1 MSSRA
6 YDYKLTVNSV
16 ADFEQNSIIIGSNSD
31 AVAEIVAIDTAND
44 QLKVRMANLYVDFEI
59 GEPIYSN
66 SALLVTYNAFIDHSS
81 NITGTNNVFVLPDT
95 YSLVQLKD
103 SISVYVDD
111 KVMSRDSYVI
121 NSNNTIQFLP
131 IERQL
136 TVEANSTTV
145 FSELRETVI
154 FPTTNNDSLLIQVV
168 TGNTVAPSFISAN
181 FEGYTTTAS
190 SVLLE
195 IADSPYISEK
205 NATEQSALVKLYSI
219 YYPGEWYP
227 TKPSGNPSGSGDG
240 FPWPYGFPIRY
251 AEVLGDDIFDN
262 NYSVYF
268 GNTKF
273 DTTAIESD
281 SISIDGSGKINE
293 ITLTVSNFDGSIAD
307 LVENRNIL
315 GYNVSRSTIAEVNGE
330 QVQNI
335 DPRTLTANIFFDAQ
349 VFAERGPNAP
359 WDYESTILEGDTW
372 LPLRDDSRDLTGAV
386 VEIKLTYAK
395 FLDYWPEYSLVTQVT
410 NNVANVY
417 TSSIYR
423 VGDSLTGE
431 FTSNTANIISIVG
444 NTLFLSNNSLNVLS
458 ANNRLLITNPDADS
472 SAFVKHVFVL
482 NSLEE
487 LDELTAKFS
496 LASWLQYF
504 KQSIPK
510 RKFYSSSCPFKYKGE
525 LCKYPV
531 NGSGPIIDSVPQ
543 VQANGFFTINN
554 ASTENLNQDICAKTL
569 TACKLRNNLVNFGG
583 FPSVQ

>member
-6 YDYKLTVNSV
+6 YDYKLTLNNI
-16 ADFEQNSIIIGSNSD
+16 ADFENQTIIIGDTSG
-31 AVAEIVAIDTAND
+31 AVAEIISVDTPNS
-44 QLKVRMANLYVDFEI
+44 QLKVRMSNLYVDFVV
-59 GEPIYSN
+59 GESIFSN
-66 SALLVTYNAFIDHSS
+66 SAILVTYNAFIDHSS
-81 NITGTNNVFVLPDT
+81 NISGTNNVFILPNT
-95 YSLVQLKD
+95 YSLIGLTD
-103 SISVYVDD
+103 SISVYVDN
-111 KVMSRDSYVI
+111 KVMSRDTYVI

-131 IERQL
+131 IERPL
-136 TVEANSTTV
+136 TVQANATTI
-145 FSELRETVI
+145 FSDVRENVI
-154 FPTTNNDSLLIQVV
+154 FPTIDNESLLIQVV
-168 TGNTVAPSFISAN
+168 TGNTLADSFISAN
-181 FEGYTTTAS
+181 FEGYATTAS
-190 SVLLE
+190 STLLE
-195 IADSPYISEK
+195 ILDSPYISEK

-227 TKPSGNPSGSGDG
+227 TKLSSNPSGSGDG

-251 AEVLGDDIFDN
+251 AEVLGDDVFDN

-268 GNTKF
+268 GDTKF

-281 SISIDGSGKINE
+281 SINIDGSGKINE
-293 ITLTVSNFDGSIAD
+293 ITLTISNFDGSIAD

-335 DPRTLTANIFFDAQ
+335 DPRTVTANIFFNAQ

-395 FLDYWPEYSLVTQVT
+395 FLDYWPEYSLITSIT
-410 NNVANVY
+410 DNVANVY
-417 TSSIYR
+417 SSSVYR

-431 FTSNTANIISIVG
+431 ATSNTANIINIVG
-444 NTLFLSNNSLNVLS
+444 NTLYLSNNSLNVLS
-458 ANNRLLITNPDADS
+458 ANNKLLINNPDADS

-482 NSLEE
+482 NSLED

-510 RKFYSSSCPFKYKGE
+510 RKFYSGSCPFTYKGE
-525 LCKYPV
+525 LCKYPSS
-531 NGSGPIIDSVPQ
+531 GSGPIVGSVPQ
-543 VQANGFFTINN
+543 IQANGFFTISN

-583 FPSVQ
+583 FPSV

>member
-6 YDYKLTVNSV
+6 YDYKLTLDDITSFANK
-16 ADFEQNSIIIGSNSD
+16 AIIIGETSD
-31 AVAEIVAIDTAND
+31 AVAEIIAVDATNS
-44 QLKVRMANLYVDFEI
+44 QLKVRMSNLYVDFVV
-59 GEPIYSN
+59 GESIFSN
-66 SALLVTYNAFIDHSS
+66 SAILVTYNAFINHSS
-81 NITGTNNVFVLPDT
+81 NISGTNNVFALPET
-95 YSLVQLKD
+95 YSLVGLAD
-103 SISVYVDD
+103 SISVYIDNRV
-111 KVMSRDSYVI
+111 VSRDSYVI
-121 NSNNTIQFLP
+121 NANNTIQFLP
-131 IERQL
+131 IERPL
-136 TVEANSTTV
+136 TIQAGATTI
-145 FSELRETVI
+145 FSDVRENVI
-154 FPTTNNDSLLIQVV
+154 FPTTDNESLLIQVV
-168 TGNTVAPSFISAN
+168 TGNTLADSFISAN

-190 SVLLE
+190 GVLLE
-195 IADSPYISEK
+195 ISDSPYIAEK

-251 AEVLGDDIFDN
+251 AEVLGDDVFDN

-268 GNTKF
+268 GDTKF

-293 ITLTVSNFDGSIAD
+293 ITLTISNFDGSIAT

-315 GYNVSRSTIAEVNGE
+315 GYNISRSTIAEVNGE

-335 DPRTLTANIFFDAQ
+335 DPRTSTANIFFNAQ

-395 FLDYWPEYSLVTQVT
+395 FLDYWPEYSLVTSVT
-410 NNVANVY
+410 DNVANVY
-417 TSSIYR
+417 SSSIYR

-431 FTSNTANIISIVG
+431 ATSNTANIINIVG
-444 NTLFLSNNSLNVLS
+444 NTLYLSNNSLNVLS
-458 ANNRLLITNPDADS
+458 ANNKLLINNPDADS

-504 KQSIPK
+504 KQSVPK
-510 RKFYSSSCPFKYKGE
+510 RKFYSSSCPFTYKGE

-531 NGSGPIIDSVPQ
+531 NGSGPIVGSVPEI
-543 VQANGFFTINN
+543 QANGFFTISNV
-554 ASTENLNQDICAKTL
+554 STVNLNQDICAKTL

-583 FPSVQ
+583 FPSV

>member
-1 MSSRA
+1 MSTRA
-6 YDYKLTVNSV
+6 YDYKLTLNSV
-16 ADFEQNSIIIGSNSD
+16 VGFENQAVIIGDTSE
-31 AVAEIVAIDTAND
+31 AVAEIVSIDQNTS
-44 QLKVRMANLYVDFEI
+44 QLKVRMSNLYVDFI
-59 GEPIYSN
+59 VGESILAN
-66 SALLVTYNAFIDHSS
+66 SAILVTYNAFIDHSS
-81 NITGTNNVFVLPDT
+81 NINGTNNVFVLPDT
-95 YSLVQLKD
+95 YSLVSLQD
-103 SISVYVDD
+103 SISVYVDN
-111 KVMSRDSYVI
+111 KVVARDTYVI

-131 IERQL
+131 IEKPL
-136 TVEANSTTV
+136 TVTAGTTTI
-145 FSELRETVI
+145 FSDIRENVV
-154 FPTTNNDSLLIQVV
+154 FPTIDNDSLLIQVV
-168 TGNTVAPSFISAN
+168 TGNTLADSFISAN

-190 SVLLE
+190 STLLE
-195 IADSPYISEK
+195 ISDSPYISEK
-205 NATEQSALVKLYSI
+205 NATEQTALVKLYSI

-251 AEVLGDDIFDN
+251 AEVLGDDVFDN

-268 GNTKF
+268 GDTRF

-293 ITLTVSNFDGSIAD
+293 ITLTISNFDGSIAD

-335 DPRTLTANIFFDAQ
+335 DPRTVAANIFFNAE
-349 VFAERGPNAP
+349 VFAERGANAV

-395 FLDYWPEYSLVTQVT
+395 FLDYWPEYSLITSIT

-417 TSSIYR
+417 SSSVYR

-431 FTSNTANIISIVG
+431 ATSNTANIINIVG
-444 NTLFLSNNSLNVLS
+444 NTLYLSNNSLNVLS
-458 ANNRLLITNPDADS
+458 ANNRLLISNPDADS

-482 NSLEE
+482 NSLED

-504 KQSIPK
+504 KQSVPK
-510 RKFYSSSCPFKYKGE
+510 RKFYSSSCPFTYKGE
-525 LCKYPV
+525 LCKYPS
-531 NGSGPIIDSVPQ
+531 NGSGPIVGSVPQ
-543 VQANGFFTINN
+543 IQANGFFTINN

-583 FPSVQ
+583 FPSV

>member
-1 MSSRA
+1 MSTRA
-6 YDYKLTVNSV
+6 YDYKLTVES
-16 ADFEQNSIIIGSNSD
+16 AIGFQQNSIIIGANSE
-31 AVAEIVAIDTAND
+31 AVAEVVAIDTIND

-59 GEPIYSN
+59 GELINSN
-66 SALLVTYNAFIDHSS
+66 SAILVTYNAFIDHSS
-81 NITGTNNVFVLPDT
+81 NITGTNNVFALPDT

-103 SISVYVDD
+103 SISVYVDN
-111 KVMSRDSYVI
+111 KVISRDAYVI
-121 NSNNTIQFLP
+121 NSNNTVQFLP

-136 TVEANSTTV
+136 TVQAEATTV
-145 FSELRETVI
+145 FSDIRETVV
-154 FPTTNNDSLLIQVV
+154 FPTTDNDSLLIQVV
-168 TGNTVAPSFISAN
+168 TGNTLAPSFISAN

-190 SVLLE
+190 NVLLE

-227 TKPSGNPSGSGDG
+227 TKTSGNPSNSGDG

-251 AEVLGDDIFDN
+251 AEVLGDDVFDSSYSIF
-262 NYSVYF
+262 F
-268 GNTKF
+268 GNTSF
-273 DTTAIESD
+273 NTTAIESD

-293 ITLTVSNFDGSIAD
+293 ITLTISNFNGSMAS

-315 GYNVSRSTIAEVNGE
+315 GYNASRSTIAEVNGE

-335 DPRTLTANIFFDAQ
+335 DPRTLTSNIFFNAEI
-349 VFAERGPNAP
+349 ANERGFNAP

-372 LPLRDDSRDLTGAV
+372 LPLRNDSRDLTGAV

-395 FLDYWPEYSLVTQVT
+395 FLDYWPEYSLITEVTD
-410 NNVANVY
+410 NVANVY
-417 TSSIYR
+417 SSSVYR

-431 FTSNTANIISIVG
+431 STSNTANIISIVG
-444 NTLFLSNNSLNVLS
+444 NTLYLSNNSLNILS
-458 ANNRLLITNPDADS
+458 SNNKLLINNPDADS

-487 LDELTAKFS
+487 LNELTAKFS
-496 LASWLQYF
+496 LTSWLQYF

-510 RKFYSSSCPFKYKGE
+510 RKFYSSSCPFTYKGE
-525 LCKYPV
+525 LCKYPS
-531 NGSGPIIDSVPQ
+531 NGSGAIIGSAPQ
-543 VQANGFFTINN
+543 IQANGFFTINN

-583 FPSVQ
+583 FPSV